1 MTENLKKIKVIPLAA
16 ESFGVRSMC
25 TLAETPDLKLLIDPG
40 VSLGPRFAILPHPIE
55 YKALKNCRER
65 IIPAAEDVDILAI
78 SHYHFD
84 HYTPIGFTDFVWMWN
99 ATETAQR
106 IYQDKVVL
114 VKDIRKAINFSQRR
128 RGWIFQKS
136 AVKFVKKI
144 ETADGR
150 TYRFGE
156 TELKFSDPV
165 FHGEEDSAL
174 GWVLMLTI
182 TYQDEKVMYT
192 PDVQGPIS
200 DQTLK
205 LILSENPLLIII
217 GGPPLYL
224 AGFKVS
230 EETIIHGLENL
241 ARISTL
247 VPSMILEHHL
257 LRAEN
262 WRTQAK
268 PIFEAAK
275 EKGHRVITA
284 AEYLGKSNNLLEFK
298 RRKLYQ
304 REPASLEFQ
313 KWMKLPKLKQ
323 KQTIPPI

>member
-1 MTENLKKIKVIPLAA
+1 MKKIKVIPLAA

-25 TLAETPDLKLLIDPG
+25 TLVETPDLKLLIDPG
-40 VSLGPRFAILPHPIE
+40 VALGPRFALIPHPRE
-55 YKALKNCRER
+55 YKALKSCRER
-65 IIPAAEDVDILAI
+65 IISAAENSDILVI

-84 HYTPIGFTDFVWMWN
+84 HYTPIGFRDYVWLWN
-99 ATETAQR
+99 TTEMAQS

-114 VKDIRKAINFSQRR
+114 AKDARKTINLSQRR

-136 AVKFVKKI
+136 AVKFVKRI
-144 ETADGR
+144 EAANGCA
-150 TYRFGE
+150 YHLGE

-182 TYQDEKVMYT
+182 TYQDERVMYT

-205 LILSENPLLIII
+205 LILSQKPLLLII

-230 EETIIHGLENL
+230 DEKINHGLENL

-247 VPSMILEHHL
+247 VPLIILDHHL

-262 WRTQAK
+262 WRIRAK
-268 PIFEAAK
+268 PVFNKAK
-275 EKGHRVITA
+275 ESGHKVVTA
-284 AEYLGKSNNLLEFK
+284 AEYLGKPNNLLEFK

-304 REPASLEFQ
+304 NEPPSLEFQ